1 MIQGVLHIKKSAEL
15 ENLLKSHVVFVHKE
29 DDQKEIKIKLHH
41 WQDYAIY
48 EFVDAT
54 KSGICPIEDLWKF
67 VKAIKK

>member
-1 MIQGVLHIKKSAEL
+1 MVDLLIKVGLRYWEIGGRKDLIQGVLHIKKSAEL
-15 ENLLKSHVVFVHKE
+15 ENH
-29 DDQKEIKIKLHH
+29 
-41 WQDYAIY
+41 YAIY